1 MRAHLMQPLS
11 CMGTARSGRDRRDL
25 SKYETVFEDPD
36 YERLR
41 AFASA
46 RRQARVTTAAF
57 AGGSALEAI
66 GGLAAV
72 ICSIIGFSFLPFH
85 MASVATIAVG
95 IALFAQGSAVMAR
108 WRDALQRLQG
118 EHFDRQEL
126 VGGLSTEVF
135 GGIVG
140 IVLGVLALANVKPL
154 VMLPVAA
161 IVFGGALMLGGAAQ
175 PELVYL
181 APERNPKVARVT
193 YNAILTSGGVMI
205 LVGIASAV
213 LGILGVLSIGPIL
226 TTTLAA
232 LMAIGG
238 SLTFAGGALSARFTR
253 RLRQA

>member
-1 MRAHLMQPLS
+1 
-11 CMGTARSGRDRRDL
+11 MGTARSGRDRRDL
-25 SKYETVFEDPD
+25 TKYETLFEDPD

-41 AFASA
+41 AGAK
-46 RRQARVTTAAF
+46 RQARVTTAAF
-57 AGGSALEAI
+57 AGGSTIEAM

-72 ICSIIGFSFLPFH
+72 VCSIIGFSFLPFY

-95 IALFAQGSAVMAR
+95 VALFAQGTAVMAR

-135 GGIVG
+135 GGFVG
-140 IVLGVLALANVKPL
+140 IVLGVLALADVKPL
-154 VMLPVAA
+154 VMLPVAS

-175 PELVYL
+175 PDLVYL

-205 LVGIASAV
+205 LVGIGAAV
-213 LGILGVLSIGPIL
+213 LGILGVLSIGPVL

-232 LMAIGG
+232 LIAIGT
-238 SLTFAGGALSARFTR
+238 SLAFAGGALSARFAR
-253 RLRQA
+253 RLSQA

>member
-1 MRAHLMQPLS
+1 
-11 CMGTARSGRDRRDL
+11 MGTARSGRDRRDF
-25 SKYETVFEDPD
+25 SKYETVFEDPE
-36 YERLR
+36 YEELR
-41 AFASA
+41 RFTGA
-46 RRQARVTTAAF
+46 RRQERVSTAAF

-72 ICSIIGFSFLPFH
+72 ICSIIGFSFLPFY
-85 MASVATIAVG
+85 MASVATIAIGV
-95 IALFAQGSAVMAR
+95 ALFAQGSAVMAR
-108 WRDALQRLQG
+108 WRDTLHRLEG
-118 EHFDRQEL
+118 ASFDRQEL

-135 GGIVG
+135 GGLVG

-154 VMLPVAA
+154 VMLPVAS

-175 PELVYL
+175 PELVFL

-232 LMAIGG
+232 LIAIGV